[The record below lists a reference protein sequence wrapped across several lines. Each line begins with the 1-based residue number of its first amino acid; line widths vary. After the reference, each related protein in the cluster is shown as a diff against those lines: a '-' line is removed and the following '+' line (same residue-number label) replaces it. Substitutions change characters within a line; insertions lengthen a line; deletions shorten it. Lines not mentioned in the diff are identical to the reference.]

1 MRTLYYYTMSPF
13 SRVVRIYLNEK
24 ALEYELVSETPW
36 DRKKKFSENHMFS
49 DIPTLVEKDGHL
61 LQGWYAIVEHMEQA
75 YKTKPMLG
83 MNQSEKLESRRII
96 SLFNE
101 MFFAD
106 VTKNIVFEKVIK
118 RHVENSSPDSS
129 SIRKAI
135 ASVKTY
141 MDYIS
146 WLSDRRNWLA
156 GDNFTLADISAAAN
170 ISCIDYFG
178 SIEWEKYP
186 LVKDWYAR
194 IKSRPSFRNMLADRV
209 PSMLPVSHYQELD
222 F

>member
-1 MRTLYYYTMSPF
+1 MRTLYYYPMSAF
-13 SRVVRIYLNEK
+13 SRMIRIYLNEK
-24 ALEYELVSETPW
+24 AIEYELVQEIPW
-36 DRKKKFSENHMFS
+36 DRKKTFSENHMFS
-49 DIPTLVEKDGHL
+49 DIPTLVEKDGLL
-61 LQGWYAIVEHMEQA
+61 LQGWYPIVEHMEQI
-75 YKTKPMLG
+75 YKTKPMFG
-83 MNQSEKLESRRII
+83 IIPKEKSETRRII

-106 VTKNIVFEKVIK
+106 VTKNVVFEKVIK
-118 RHVENSSPDSS
+118 RYVENSSPDSS
-129 SIRKAI
+129 CIRKAI
-135 ASVKTY
+135 GCMKTY

-186 LVKDWYAR
+186 LVKDWYVR
-194 IKSRPSFRNMLADRV
+194 IKSRPSFRDILADRV
-209 PSMLPVSHYQELD
+209 PSLAPVPHYQELD

>member
-1 MRTLYYYTMSPF
+1 MRTLYYYPMSPF
-13 SRVVRIYLNEK
+13 SRMVRIYLNEK
-24 ALEYELVSETPW
+24 AIEYEFVLETPW

-49 DIPTLVEKDGHL
+49 DIPTLVEKDGQV
-61 LQGWYAIVEHMEQA
+61 LQGWYAIVEHVEQI
-75 YKTKPMLG
+75 YKAKSMFG
-83 MNQSEKLESRRII
+83 ASQKEKSESRRLI

-101 MFFAD
+101 MFFTD
-106 VTKNIVFEKVIK
+106 VTKNVVFEKVIK
-118 RHVENSSPDSS
+118 RYVENSSPDSS
-129 SIRKAI
+129 CIRKAI
-135 ASVKTY
+135 VGMKTY

-178 SIEWEKYP
+178 SIEWERYP
-186 LVKDWYAR
+186 LVKDWYVR
-194 IKSRPSFRNMLADRV
+194 IKSRPSFRGILADRATSVAPV
-209 PSMLPVSHYQELD
+209 PHYQELD